1 MRLLAILSLSLLTGC
16 ASAPATFEQIG
27 LREAGEA
34 PPTCERGHESS
45 LTGASVTIRPGET
58 ICLTIKTKDKSVV
71 PTAVVATAN
80 PENTLILKFWQEP
93 GTTNMVLTVH
103 NPLGTFFRYR
113 AHMLRPGS
121 ANYEYTSSCPV
132 LSKRL
137 GIEHWP
143 HAISELRLSDFA
155 SLPESETMTCQ

>member
-1 MRLLAILSLSLLTGC
+1 MRLIALISLALLTGC

-27 LREAGEA
+27 VREAGEA
-34 PPTCERGHESS
+34 PPPCEPGHEDS
-45 LTGASVTIRPGET
+45 LSGGAVTIRPGET
-58 ICLTIKTKDKSVV
+58 ICLTIQAQDNSVV
-71 PTAVVATAN
+71 PVAVVATAN

-93 GTTNMVLTVH
+93 GTTDMVLTVH
-103 NPLGTFFRYR
+103 NPLPTFFRYK

-121 ANYEYTSSCPV
+121 SVYEYTSSCPV

-143 HAISELRLSDFA
+143 HAITVLKLSDF
-155 SLPESETMTCQ
+155 SSFPDSDTMTCQ